1 MPMNQVI
8 QRRRR
13 ELGLTQEQL
22 ARALNVTAPA
32 VNKWEKGATCPDVSL
47 LAPLARLL
55 KIDMNELFCF
65 REDPTEAEIQRF
77 AAEVLEAAQHSGLD
91 AAFAMAAEELRQ
103 YPHCDALRLQ
113 CASVLDGA
121 ALLYPEED
129 GRQEQRAAQIDEWYE
144 CCASCE
150 IEAIRRRAAY
160 MLAAR
165 HLRRE
170 DADAA
175 QRMLDQLGSE
185 PPLDTSP
192 LQIRI
197 RMQQGR
203 TEEAGRLATQALL
216 RCINE
221 AQSYLWQLID
231 VERSCKNDG
240 AATEMA
246 QRSADLT
253 RLMELWAYNAAI
265 APLNLALERRDAA
278 ESLKLLGQL
287 LQAAAEPWKPEE
299 TLLFRRLSGAHGRPD
314 MHRMLSS
321 LLDSLETDPAYDF
334 LRDEPG
340 FRDLIAAHRNC

>member
-91 AAFAMAAEELRQ
+91 AAFAMAAEELRH

-144 CCASCE
+144 RCASCE

-160 MLAAR
+160 
-165 HLRRE
+165 
-170 DADAA
+170 
-175 QRMLDQLGSE
+175 MLDQLGSE

-203 TEEAGRLATQALL
+203 TEEAGRLAAQALL

-231 VERSCKNDG
+231 VEMSCKNDG
-240 AATEMA
+240 AAAEMA